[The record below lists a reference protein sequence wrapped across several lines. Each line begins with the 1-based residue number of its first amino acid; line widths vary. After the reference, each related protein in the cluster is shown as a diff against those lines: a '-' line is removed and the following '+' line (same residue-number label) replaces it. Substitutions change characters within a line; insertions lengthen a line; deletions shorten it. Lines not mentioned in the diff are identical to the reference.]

1 MKGIEQKYKTLVG
14 ISCICLVNIWNNLQL
29 FGEEC
34 QALVWKVNYDRPFMD
49 YIGRKKD
56 NVFAEK
62 MRAR

>member
-1 MKGIEQKYKTLVG
+1 MKGFEQKYIILVG
-14 ISCICLVNIWNNLQL
+14 VSNTFQL
-29 FGEEC
+29 FGEKC